1 MKNEVK
7 GYKVFNPDW
16 TCRGYRYAV
25 GMVAETDEEIGV
37 CTWGFHFCINPAACF
52 NYYNFD
58 PRNKVAEVVARGRVK
73 TEGDKSVTDKLEIV
87 REIPWEE
94 VLRLVNTGAG
104 NSGLSNSGNRNSG
117 NRNSGDFNSGN
128 RNSGD
133 FNSGNRNSGNRNSGD
148 FNSGNRNSGDFNSGD
163 FNSGDF
169 NSGDFNSGNRNSG
182 NRNSGDFNSG
192 DFNSGNRNS
201 GNRNSGDFNSGNR
214 NSGDFNSGDFN
225 KTDCS
230 GGCFCTEEPKIYLF
244 NKPSPITLKEWWNSN
259 ARWIMLHMP
268 TKNTLEWVN
277 SANMTDKEK
286 ADHPEHETTGGFLR
300 MMKPDET
307 AQHWWKGLSE
317 EARNAVLSLPNFDAE
332 IFRKITGIRV

>member
-1 MKNEVK
+1 MENTVK

-37 CTWGFHFCINPAACF
+37 CTWGFHFCTNPAACF

-87 REIPWEE
+87 REVSWEE

-117 NRNSGDFNSGN
+117 NRNSG
-128 RNSGD
+128 
-133 FNSGNRNSGNRNSGD
+133 
-148 FNSGNRNSGDFNSGD
+148 
-163 FNSGDF
+163 
-169 NSGDFNSGNRNSG
+169 NRNSG

-192 DFNSGNRNS
+192 DF
-201 GNRNSGDFNSGNR
+201 

-244 NKPSPITLKEWWNSN
+244 NKPSPMTLKEWWNSD
-259 ARWIMLHMP
+259 ARWVMHYMP
-268 TKNTLEWVN
+268 TKNTLEWVD
-277 SANMTDKEK
+277 SVNMTKKEK

-300 MMKPDET
+300 VMKPDET

-332 IFRKITGIRV
+332 IFRKITGIKV

>member
-1 MKNEVK
+1 MENTVK

-37 CTWGFHFCINPAACF
+37 CTWGFHFCTNPAACF

-87 REIPWEE
+87 REVSWEE

-117 NRNSGDFNSGN
+117 NRNSGN
-128 RNSGD
+128 R
-133 FNSGNRNSGNRNSGD
+133 
-148 FNSGNRNSGDFNSGD
+148 
-163 FNSGDF
+163 
-169 NSGDFNSGNRNSG
+169 
-182 NRNSGDFNSG
+182 
-192 DFNSGNRNS
+192 
-201 GNRNSGDFNSGNR
+201 
-214 NSGDFNSGDFN
+214 NSGDFN

-244 NKPSPITLKEWWNSN
+244 NKPSPMTLKEWWNSD
-259 ARWIMLHMP
+259 ARWVMHYMP
-268 TKNTLEWVN
+268 TKNTLEWVD
-277 SANMTDKEK
+277 SVNMTKKEK

-300 MMKPDET
+300 VMKPDET

-332 IFRKITGIRV
+332 IFRKITGIKV

>member
-163 FNSGDF
+163 FN
-169 NSGDFNSGNRNSG
+169 
-182 NRNSGDFNSG
+182 
-192 DFNSGNRNS
+192 
-201 GNRNSGDFNSGNR
+201 
-214 NSGDFNSGDFN
+214 

>member
-1 MKNEVK
+1 MENEVK

-25 GMVAETDEEIGV
+25 GMIAETDEEIEV
-37 CTWGFHFCINPAACF
+37 CTWGFHFCTNPAACF

-58 PRNKVAEVVARGRVK
+58 PHNKVAEVVAKGRVK

-87 REIPWEE
+87 REVSWEE
-94 VLRLVNTGAG
+94 VLRIVNTGTG

-133 FNSGNRNSGNRNSGD
+133 
-148 FNSGNRNSGDFNSGD
+148 
-163 FNSGDF
+163 
-169 NSGDFNSGNRNSG
+169 
-182 NRNSGDFNSG
+182 RNSGDFNSG

-201 GNRNSGDFNSGNR
+201 G
-214 NSGDFNSGDFN
+214 DFN

-230 GGCFCTEEPKIYLF
+230 SGCFCTEEPKIYFF
-244 NKPSPITLKEWWNSN
+244 NKPSPMTLKEWWNSD
-259 ARWIMLHMP
+259 ARWVMYYMP
-268 TKNTLEWVN
+268 TKNTLEWVD
-277 SANMTDKEK
+277 SANMTEKEK
-286 ADHPEHETTGGFLR
+286 ANHPEHETTGGFLCV
-300 MMKPDET
+300 MKPDKT
-307 AQHWWKGLSE
+307 AQHCWKGLSE